1 MPYMSLLWCR
11 PQRSS
16 RLQNPLKRGARVQD
30 SRRRDLK
37 VGQHPGAPAGLISAP
52 LYTDL
57 SVKGQTLA
65 AFENM
70 SSPPTLGLIVD
81 SIPAIKK
88 YVLEWRILHWNSYL
102 GQWQELRW
110 SKTGHGLCW
119 FGIWQGRVE
128 TSRLDLRSLVPSLA
142 LSVDTYHRIIPKS
155 IYLSSQRLDSKNL
168 GSLSWDVS
176 RTSYFVWGK
185 GFKIFLVSKLRPPI
199 PSVFHHLPTWLYSR

>member
-1 MPYMSLLWCR
+1 MNHHNIACLKFWLRCRPFIVKCKAPNRSVFLQRISINKSAPGFFLRWRSDEINSRSDGAGGMPYMSLLWCR

-88 YVLEWRILHWNSYL
+88 YVLEWRILH
-102 GQWQELRW
+102 
-110 SKTGHGLCW
+110 
-119 FGIWQGRVE
+119 
-128 TSRLDLRSLVPSLA
+128 
-142 LSVDTYHRIIPKS
+142 
-155 IYLSSQRLDSKNL
+155 
-168 GSLSWDVS
+168 
-176 RTSYFVWGK
+176 
-185 GFKIFLVSKLRPPI
+185 
-199 PSVFHHLPTWLYSR
+199 

>member
-1 MPYMSLLWCR
+1 M
-11 PQRSS
+11 
-16 RLQNPLKRGARVQD
+16 
-30 SRRRDLK
+30 
-37 VGQHPGAPAGLISAP
+37 
-52 LYTDL
+52 
-57 SVKGQTLA
+57 
-65 AFENM
+65 
-70 SSPPTLGLIVD
+70 
-81 SIPAIKK
+81 
-88 YVLEWRILHWNSYL
+88 LHWNGYV

-142 LSVDTYHRIIPKS
+142 LSVDTYHHRIIPKS

-199 PSVFHHLPTWLYSR
+199 PSVFHHLPTWLYSRWPTPNSPPDYTSLLCTSWRCAYKPIIIFRGMVVCRLRIYLP